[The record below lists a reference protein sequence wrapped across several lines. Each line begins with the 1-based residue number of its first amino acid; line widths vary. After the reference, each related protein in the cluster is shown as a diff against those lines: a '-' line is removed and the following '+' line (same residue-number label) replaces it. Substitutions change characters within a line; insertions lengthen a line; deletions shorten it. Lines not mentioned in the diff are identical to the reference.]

1 MLSRRRHD
9 NAASQIVVL
18 DNLLRPSV
26 FHRSFRTRK
35 RRRRDASTQNVPEED
50 NERLASNWNVGVQPF
65 SGSSV
70 ASSRSFAVE
79 RVRKAA
85 DQGDAG
91 AQNNLGLMHQ
101 VGHGVPRDYAE
112 ALKWYRLA
120 AEQGAATAQ
129 TALGLM
135 YQCGHGGRTR
145 ALPQAGQLTL
155 DNGE

>member
-1 MLSRRRHD
+1 MCRKKTMSGLRQIGTSACNLSQVRQSR
-9 NAASQIVVL
+9 
-18 DNLLRPSV
+18 
-26 FHRSFRTRK
+26 
-35 RRRRDASTQNVPEED
+35 
-50 NERLASNWNVGVQPF
+50 
-65 SGSSV
+65 V
-70 ASSRSFAVE
+70 ARSFAVE
-79 RVRKAA
+79 RIRKAA

-91 AQNNLGLMHQ
+91 AQNNLGLMYQ